1 MVMNVCEDCVLN
13 SFQGLHY
20 SCYPIF
26 IFISHTSYSHGENIC
41 ICWVSVDIRLKDS
54 IYHLPPS
61 FSLSSMAGGMV
72 RGHCMSTDPGH
83 QPHVGGR
90 WDVVVP
96 ESFRGV
102 QSSKDS
108 PTLHLWGPEGN
119 TQDHGW
125 GWGRRGR
132 EYLALHGELGKAV
145 IWVYA
150 CEVYY
155 TVNDL

>member
-1 MVMNVCEDCVLN
+1 M
-13 SFQGLHY
+13 GR
-20 SCYPIF
+20 
-26 IFISHTSYSHGENIC
+26 TC
-41 ICWVSVDIRLKDS
+41 ICWVCADIKLKAS

-61 FSLSSMAGGMV
+61 FSVSSMAGGMV
-72 RGHCMSTDPGH
+72 RGHCMSADPGH
-83 QPHVGGR
+83 QPYMGGR

-125 GWGRRGR
+125 GWGGRGR
-132 EYLALHGELGKAV
+132 EYLAWWAGQGSDMTMHVRCIIQSV
-145 IWVYA
+145 IYSNILPTMWFTKWDEDHEWGGVS
-150 CEVYY
+150 CMRNGRRECTFSLV
-155 TVNDL
+155 